1 MERPLPRFTRARA
14 RKLKVADLKLHLQ
27 LQWRG
32 LATDGKKDKLKTRLA
47 DAVSHQVAVLD
58 QLPGKARRTTAAGP
72 SSRSEPVEFE
82 PIDRSKIERP
92 VWTGPKGK
100 FEPAD
105 HLDLTPDS
113 HPMAYFNAFYDSSM
127 RKDIVQNSI
136 KYQGFLQMSKGA
148 EARHP
153 DAPRMD
159 LRSVAFFHATLLLQ
173 GLNPVPSQRH
183 LHHSSF
189 SLKGHRAADLWAR
202 DEWIQVKA
210 HFHVSDP
217 ALAPKFGDAK
227 FDELYKVRPLL
238 DHFLTNCVANVKPG
252 REASIDEITI
262 GFQGHHARLKQR
274 CGKFKRAGD
283 GFQVSCLSTDSCGFS
298 QTWYVV
304 SEYDDVHVSPC
315 RVSFLRRM
323 PLSCVAATFS
333 MLFSAGT
340 TPCLCLTRH
349 SRHYTTGASFFSQ
362 KCRAMEARFTGT
374 TSTPRAWWR
383 QKLQLVASARL
394 RSRPAPTPARPS
406 R

>member
-1 MERPLPRFTRARA
+1 MEASRGEAEPPDVDPEDLARPGVDSDCEEGPLDPEEDDDSRPPADEDLDAGEQPADEVGAADQAPAAAEDGVAEDQQSAPALPDDIS
-14 RKLKVADLKLHLQ
+14 KLKVAELKLH

-32 LATDGKKDKLKTRLA
+32 LATSGKKDELKARLA
-47 DAVSHQVAVLD
+47 DAISQNVAVLD
-58 QLPGKARRTTAAGP
+58 QLPGGAPRTAAAGP
-72 SSRSEPVEFE
+72 SRRSEPVEFE
-82 PIDRSKIERP
+82 PIDANKIDRP
-92 VWTGPKGK
+92 VWTGPVGK

-105 HLDLTPDS
+105 HLNLAPDS
-113 HPMAYFNAFYDSSM
+113 HPMTYVNAFYDPSM
-127 RKDIVQNSI
+127 RGEIVQNSI

-148 EARHP
+148 EAPYP

-210 HFHVSDP
+210 HIHVSDP
-217 ALAPKFGDAK
+217 AVAPKFGDAK

-238 DHFLTNCVANVKPG
+238 DHILTKCVANVKPG

-283 GFQVSCLSTDSCGFS
+283 GFQVSCLS
-298 QTWYVV
+298 
-304 SEYDDVHVSPC
+304 
-315 RVSFLRRM
+315 
-323 PLSCVAATFS
+323 
-333 MLFSAGT
+333 
-340 TPCLCLTRH
+340 
-349 SRHYTTGASFFSQ
+349 
-362 KCRAMEARFTGT
+362 
-374 TSTPRAWWR
+374 
-383 QKLQLVASARL
+383 
-394 RSRPAPTPARPS
+394 
-406 R
+406 